1 MYASWIAASFAALQ
15 LAPTH
20 AHDGAVLD
28 AALTCQERSV
38 GDMTALRSLV
48 LDLRMEEPE
57 QSFDL
62 RMRMLRPDRLRVDML
77 MLGASVYSEGLG
89 ERGPWHQSLL
99 QWSPR
104 RASKAGGEAIVNGV
118 EGSAWGRSLREI
130 RERGHAVTLGDSEMP
145 GEIGVRVV
153 FRNGTRRDYFLDADT
168 CRIRRS
174 RQVFALHPDFE
185 GVAAK
190 PQPIATT
197 YQDYRRVA
205 DFVFPMRLVNR
216 DEESGAIV
224 QTIIVRKLQV
234 NEALEPG
241 LFESR

>member
-1 MYASWIAASFAALQ
+1 MHASWIAAFFAALQ
-15 LAPTH
+15 LAPTP
-20 AHDGAVLD
+20 ANDGAALD
-28 AALTCQERSV
+28 AVLACQERSV
-38 GDMTALRSLV
+38 GDMATLHSLV
-48 LDLRMEEPE
+48 LDFRMEEPE

-77 MLGASVYSEGLG
+77 KLGASVYSEGLG
-89 ERGPWHQSLL
+89 ERGPWQQNLL

-104 RASKAGGEAIVNGV
+104 RTSKAGGEAIVNGV
-118 EGSAWGRSLREI
+118 EGSAWGRSLREM
-130 RERGHAVTLGDSEMP
+130 RQRGHAVTLGDTTRP

-153 FRNGTRRDYFLDADT
+153 FRNGTRRDYFLDAGT

-190 PQPIATT
+190 PQSIVTT
-197 YQDYRRVA
+197 YQDHRRVA
-205 DFVFPMRLVNR
+205 GFVFPMRIVNR

-224 QTIIVRKLQV
+224 QTIFVREILV
-234 NEALEPG
+234 NEALEPD